1 MLGENIRALRRAKG
15 MSQEELAA
23 RLHVV
28 RQTISKWEKGLS
40 VPDADLL
47 QRLADIFE
55 TDVAALL
62 GAPQQQEA
70 QDAAALLSQQL
81 ANINAQLAEKN
92 RRSRRIWRT
101 VAGVLIGLAVLY
113 LLLIVFSLTAYR
125 TLSFEDTVDSYYSA
139 PASVGE

>member
-23 RLHVV
+23 RLHGV

-47 QRLADIFE
+47 QQLADVFE

-62 GAPQQQEA
+62 GAPQQQET

-101 VAGVLIGLAVLY
+101 VAGVLIGLAMLY
-113 LLLIVFSLTAYR
+113 LLLIVFSFTAYR

>member
-47 QRLADIFE
+47 QRLADVFE

-62 GAPQQQEA
+62 GAPQQQET

>member
-47 QRLADIFE
+47 QRLADVFE

-62 GAPQQQEA
+62 GAPQQQET

-101 VAGVLIGLAVLY
+101 VAGMLIGLAVLY